1 MFFKSLAIAGLLS
14 LGATAA
20 FAETSITATLAKP
33 VAAPTQFIA
42 AHAVWNCAATT
53 CATSIAPDESL
64 TVSGCRDLSK
74 VVGVITAMTSP
85 DKTMTADR
93 IAKCAAH

>member
-33 VAAPTQFIA
+33 VAAPPSSEVYVPPTQ
-42 AHAVWNCAATT
+42 
-53 CATSIAPDESL
+53 APP
-64 TVSGCRDLSK
+64 G
-74 VVGVITAMTSP
+74 
-85 DKTMTADR
+85 
-93 IAKCAAH
+93 